1 MTSARRLAWLL
12 ASVGVV
18 ELALMSAGAWTAGPG
33 LDVVG
38 TYLLTNTAFGLGF
51 GGCGLVIALH
61 RPRNAIG
68 WLFLCG
74 ALAHLTTAAAVP
86 WAVHGLAAG
95 WPAPAIRL
103 LATIFLVA
111 WPFGIGLAFPLALLR
126 FPTGR
131 EESPRWRWVGYA
143 CIGTGLLFAVQVGT
157 SPDPF
162 GPDAGVQSYVLL
174 PGHDQLE
181 PLWTAGNL
189 LSSGLAVLIV
199 ARLLGRYRRGG
210 EVVRRQLLWLLLA
223 VVLAFAANAQRFV
236 TGDGPVLLLLAFQL
250 VPVAVAVAIVRYQL
264 FDIRLVVSRTVL
276 YLALTAAVAAVYVG
290 LVTVMDQLVRAGLG
304 LSGSILAT
312 IVVALAFHPVRVR
325 LQRVVDRLFYGE
337 RADPVRVVSD
347 VGSRLLASTDA
358 DPVRALDALRDALRL
373 PYAAV
378 RADGLT
384 VGESGTPPPDLHV
397 VALRWGETAAEL
409 VVGLRRGESTIAE
422 ADRRVLELTAVPV
435 AMALRAGRLA
445 EEVAA
450 SRGRIVAGQ
459 EEERRRLRRDLH
471 DGLGPTLT
479 GMAYKI
485 DAVRNVLAA
494 DPSRADALLAELR
507 ATTTAAIDDVRRVV
521 YGLRPP
527 SLDELGLAGALRQ
540 QAERLSGGG
549 RALDIVVEAPSP
561 MPRLPAAV
569 EVAAYR
575 IGVEAITNAGRHSA
589 AGRAWVRL
597 AAAADELRVIVTD
610 DGASTGPHWP
620 AGVGLTAMA
629 ERAAEVGGWCTAGP
643 TPDGGRV
650 EAALPLEIRPP
661 GDGQS
666 RSVSS
671 GQPSSSQTIGCSAS
685 FVAPFAD
692 LS

>member
-1 MTSARRLAWLL
+1 VTASRRLAWLL
-12 ASVGVV
+12 ACIGVA
-18 ELALMSAGAWTAGPG
+18 ELAAMSAGAWTAGPG
-33 LDVVG
+33 LDVVD
-38 TYLLTNTAFGLGF
+38 TYVLTNTAFGLGF

-68 WLFLCG
+68 WLFLAG
-74 ALAHLTTAAAVP
+74 ALAHLTTAAAAP

-95 WPAPAIRL
+95 WPEPAIRL
-103 LATIFLVA
+103 LATVFLIA

-126 FPTGR
+126 FPTGG
-131 EESPRWRWVGYA
+131 EESPRWRRVGHAFVGY
-143 CIGTGLLFAVQVGT
+143 GLLFAVQMGT

-162 GPDAGVQSYVLL
+162 GPDAGVQSYLLL
-174 PGHDQLE
+174 PGHAGLE

-189 LSSGLAVLIV
+189 LSLGLAALIV
-199 ARLLGRYRRGG
+199 VRLVVRYRRGG

-223 VVLAFAANAQRFV
+223 VVLAFAANAQRFA
-236 TGDGPVLLLLAFQL
+236 TGDGPILLLLAFQL

-276 YLALTAAVAAVYVG
+276 YLALTAVVAAVYVA
-290 LVTVMDQLVRAGLG
+290 LVTIMDQLVRTGLG
-304 LSGSILAT
+304 GSILAT

-337 RADPVRVVSD
+337 RADPVRVVSH

-378 RADGLT
+378 RADGRTLT
-384 VGESGTPPPDLHV
+384 ESGTPTPALHTV
-397 VALRWGETAAEL
+397 GLRWGETAGEL
-409 VVGLRRGESTIAE
+409 VVGLRSGEAGIAD
-422 ADRRVLELTAVPV
+422 ADRRVLEVTAVPL

-494 DPSRADALLAELR
+494 DPGRADALLAELR
-507 ATTTAAIDDVRRVV
+507 ATTAGAIDDVRRVV

-549 RALDIVVEAPSP
+549 RALEVVVDAPSP

-575 IGVEAITNAGRHSA
+575 IAVEAITNVARHA
-589 AGRAWVRL
+589 TADRACVRL
-597 AAAADELRVIVTD
+597 AVEADELRVTVTD
-610 DGASTGPHWP
+610 DGAGAGPAWQ

-629 ERAAEVGGWCTAGP
+629 ERAAEVGGRCTARP
-643 TPDGGRV
+643 TPEGGRV
-650 EAALPLEIRPP
+650 EAALPVGIPAAP
-661 GDGQS
+661 GVQ
-666 RSVSS
+666 
-671 GQPSSSQTIGCSAS
+671 
-685 FVAPFAD
+685 
-692 LS
+692 